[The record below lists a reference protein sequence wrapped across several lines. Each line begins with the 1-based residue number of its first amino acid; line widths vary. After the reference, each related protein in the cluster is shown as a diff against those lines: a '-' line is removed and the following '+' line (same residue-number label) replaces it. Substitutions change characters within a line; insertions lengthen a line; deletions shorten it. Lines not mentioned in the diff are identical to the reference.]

1 MNKRDG
7 ADRGDI
13 KKMRGAMMWF
23 IAAAQYVGVGKPC
36 VVYRLSKKCF
46 KTTVA
51 EISRLAASGITSD
64 VGASITSSLTIM
76 LRRTGRQCM
85 KYALLVTAMC
95 FESTVQLMSF
105 DILQQQ
111 PANPSQHT
119 ESRYESRHER
129 NCARCEPRCL
139 EIGRASCRERV

>member
-1 MNKRDG
+1 MIYKRLKKRLEIVSEESG
-7 ADRGDI
+7 IFWQFGIETGMWADRGDI

-105 DILQQQ
+105 DITL
-111 PANPSQHT
+111 P
-119 ESRYESRHER
+119 
-129 NCARCEPRCL
+129 
-139 EIGRASCRERV
+139 

>member
-1 MNKRDG
+1 MIYKRLKKRLEIVSEESG
-7 ADRGDI
+7 IFRQFGIETGMWADRGDI

-76 LRRTGRQCM
+76 LRRSGSQCLL
-85 KYALLVTAMC
+85 YALLVTAMC
-95 FESTVQLMSF
+95 FESPVQLMSF
-105 DILQQQ
+105 DITL
-111 PANPSQHT
+111 P
-119 ESRYESRHER
+119 
-129 NCARCEPRCL
+129 
-139 EIGRASCRERV
+139 

>member
-1 MNKRDG
+1 MIYKRLKKRLEIVSEESG
-7 ADRGDI
+7 IFRQFGIETGMWADRGDL

-105 DILQQQ
+105 DITL
-111 PANPSQHT
+111 P
-119 ESRYESRHER
+119 
-129 NCARCEPRCL
+129 
-139 EIGRASCRERV
+139 

>member
-1 MNKRDG
+1 MIYKRLKKRLEIVSEESG
-7 ADRGDI
+7 IFRQFGIETGMWADRGDI

-23 IAAAQYVGVGKPC
+23 IAAAQYVGVGNPC

-105 DILQQQ
+105 DITL
-111 PANPSQHT
+111 P
-119 ESRYESRHER
+119 
-129 NCARCEPRCL
+129 
-139 EIGRASCRERV
+139 